1 MTGFRIE
8 SATSEKEAM
17 PKIESSTDEALPA
30 SDLPIPVSSS
40 SIDLGSESVL
50 SSPVTLTEEVALFDE
65 VTEAKVAVFFF
76 EEVAG
81 LLVTKAVNK

>member
-1 MTGFRIE
+1 
-8 SATSEKEAM
+8 M

-65 VTEAKVAVFFF
+65 VTEAKVAVFVF

-81 LLVTKAVNK
+81 LLVTKAVKK

>member
-1 MTGFRIE
+1 
-8 SATSEKEAM
+8 
-17 PKIESSTDEALPA
+17 
-30 SDLPIPVSSS
+30 LPIPVSSS

-65 VTEAKVAVFFF
+65 VTEAKVAVFVF

-81 LLVTKAVNK
+81 LLVTKAVKK

>member
-1 MTGFRIE
+1 
-8 SATSEKEAM
+8 M
-17 PKIESSTDEALPA
+17 PKIESSTDEALPS

-40 SIDLGSESVL
+40 SIDLGSSSVL

-65 VTEAKVAVFFF
+65 VTEAKVAVFVF

-81 LLVTKAVNK
+81 LLVTKAVKK

>member
-1 MTGFRIE
+1 
-8 SATSEKEAM
+8 M
-17 PKIESSTDEALPA
+17 PKIKSSTDEALPA

-81 LLVTKAVNK
+81 LLVTKADLTAYEPKP